1 MRLDEVNLAD
11 VDLFTSG
18 DPHVVWQTLRAERP
32 VFWQAQPGGE
42 GFWAVTRQADVRR
55 VLSEYETFS
64 SESGTAINMLGAA
77 DPSAGLMMHSTDP
90 PRHRQFRQPLGK
102 RFSAQAT
109 ASYQKQIRSFV
120 RDAMA
125 PALDGEIW
133 DAADSFARLPMAVA
147 AMMMRLPSEDVDL
160 LVRLAYASL
169 APHDERYSSGS
180 DKITSAFAH
189 YEIIRYFYGYIA
201 ERRATPSD
209 DLISYLVTMEVDGR
223 LLNDEEILVNCL
235 SLLLGAVVTT
245 SQVINATFIALAEMN
260 NGEGRWPAATV
271 ASSAVE
277 EALRWSSPV
286 THFMRRASSDVE
298 MHGEKIKA
306 GDAVTAWIGSAN
318 RDEAVFDRPY
328 TLDFRRSPNRHITF
342 GYGPH
347 RCLGSHLARHMLQE
361 SFEQL
366 AADVESFELAGPPR
380 HLSSNEIAGV
390 VSLPLR
396 LEFRDRKPL
405 GDLHAG
411 SLYRR
416 DQQCSLR
423 DAAQRCDLPHCIP
436 SERLPAEPQLRFG
449 RYQGIVPGQPAATAA
464 RNVEQHDRFSLNSS
478 VGDRVL
484 QACDGYCG
492 GRFYVYSL

>member
-1 MRLDEVNLAD
+1 MIISAPSTESRVRLDEVNLAD
-11 VDLFTSG
+11 VDLFTGG
-18 DPHVVWQTLRAERP
+18 DPHLVWQTLRAERP
-32 VFWQAQPGGE
+32 VFWQARPSGE

-64 SESGTAINMLGAA
+64 SESGTAINMLDAP

-90 PRHRQFRQPLGK
+90 PRHRHFRQPLGK
-102 RFSAQAT
+102 RFSTQAV

-120 RDAMA
+120 RDAIT

-147 AMMMRLPSEDVDL
+147 AMMMRLPREDIDP

-180 DKITSAFAH
+180 DKVTSAFAH

-201 ERRATPSD
+201 ERRASPSD
-209 DLISYLVTMEVDGR
+209 DLISYLMSMEVDGR

-245 SQVINATFIALAEMN
+245 SQAINATFIALTELN
-260 NGEGRWPAATV
+260 NGEGRWPAAIV
-271 ASSAVE
+271 APSAVE

-286 THFMRRASSDVE
+286 THFMRRARSDVE
-298 MHGEKIKA
+298 MHGEKIRA
-306 GDAVTAWIGSAN
+306 GDAVTAWIASAN
-318 RDEAVFDRPY
+318 RDEAIFERPY
-328 TLDFRRSPNRHITF
+328 SLDFGRSPNRHVTF
-342 GYGPH
+342 GYGSH
-347 RCLGSHLARHMLQE
+347 RCLGSHLARLMIQE

-366 AADVESFELAGPPR
+366 AADIESFELAGTPR

-396 LEFRDRKPL
+396 LKPRSRKPL
-405 GDLHAG
+405 PD
-411 SLYRR
+411 
-416 DQQCSLR
+416 
-423 DAAQRCDLPHCIP
+423 
-436 SERLPAEPQLRFG
+436 
-449 RYQGIVPGQPAATAA
+449 
-464 RNVEQHDRFSLNSS
+464 
-478 VGDRVL
+478 
-484 QACDGYCG
+484 
-492 GRFYVYSL
+492 